1 MKLIQLHSAEQ
12 AITNLSAFISNHASS
27 LNYVCTVAA
36 FFLACAFPEFA
47 SAQSSGG
54 TLAASATTALNYI
67 KTGVYFILIVAVLGS
82 AVAAA
87 FGRMEWATVGRVLI
101 GCVVAGMATEVVDG
115 LSNLKSQ

>member
-1 MKLIQLHSAEQ
+1 MNLNSKIHIDAKIAAFFAL
-12 AITNLSAFISNHASS
+12 AIKHASS
-27 LNYVCTVAA
+27 LNLLCSMAVV
-36 FFLACAFPEFA
+36 LLVSLSPELGF
-47 SAQSSGG
+47 AQSSGG
-54 TLAASATTALNYI
+54 SLSASATTAVNYI

-115 LSNLKSQ
+115 LSNLKGQ